1 MNHGFTIKAIN
12 KHMNEIFC
20 STLPIFLITL
30 LGSIIKN
37 KWLTSEEV
45 WRGIEKLSYFILFPA
60 MLFNYVST
68 ADLSVT
74 SIIKL
79 VVALIISTILVSL
92 GLIIYQKKC
101 NIDKVQFTSIF
112 QGSIRYNSYIFF
124 GVSSPLLGPSGLS
137 IVAVI
142 SSYMIIFTNILSAM
156 IFAYYIPNKSVT
168 NTLRTSF
175 VLMMKLI
182 IRNPLIIAS
191 LVGFIFNYSNL
202 ELYLGLKKTLDS
214 LSNAALAIGMLNVGA
229 GLNFT
234 IRQELLHN
242 VMLTS
247 FIKLVAFPLVSVIV
261 LWLMSIEGIN
271 RSVGI
276 LYSCL
281 PCASTAYVLS
291 RQLDGDPDSMASIIT
306 FTTFFSVITISIIM
320 YLMG

>member
-1 MNHGFTIKAIN
+1 
-12 KHMNEIFC
+12 MNEIFC

-37 KWLTSEEV
+37 KWLTSEEF
-45 WRGIEKLSYFILFPA
+45 WRGIEKLSYFVLFPA

-68 ADLSVT
+68 ADLSVA
-74 SIIKL
+74 SISKL
-79 VVALIISTILVSL
+79 VAALIISTILVSI
-92 GLIIYQKKC
+92 GLIIYQKKY

-142 SSYMIIFTNILSAM
+142 SSYMIIFTNILSVM

-168 NTLRTSF
+168 NTIRTSF

-182 IRNPLIIAS
+182 VRNPLIIAS
-191 LVGFIFNYSNL
+191 LVGFVFNYSNL
-202 ELYLGLKKTLDS
+202 ELHLGLKKTLDS

-247 FIKLVAFPLVSVIV
+247 FVKLVVFPLVSVVV
-261 LWLMSIEGIN
+261 LWLMSIDGLD

-306 FTTFFSVITISIIM
+306 FTTFFSVVTISIIM
-320 YLMG
+320 YIMG

>member
-1 MNHGFTIKAIN
+1 
-12 KHMNEIFC
+12 MNEIFC

-37 KWLTSEEV
+37 KWLTSEEF
-45 WRGIEKLSYFILFPA
+45 WRGIEKLSYFVLFPA

-68 ADLSVT
+68 ADLSVA

-79 VVALIISTILVSL
+79 LVSLIISTILVSI
-92 GLIIYQKKC
+92 GLIIYQKKY

-142 SSYMIIFTNILSAM
+142 SSYMIIFTNILSVM

-168 NTLRTSF
+168 NTIRTSF

-182 IRNPLIIAS
+182 VRNPLIIAS
-191 LVGFIFNYSNL
+191 LVGFVFNYSNL
-202 ELYLGLKKTLDS
+202 ELHLGLKKTLDS

-242 VMLTS
+242 VMFTS
-247 FIKLVAFPLVSVIV
+247 FVKLVAFPLVSVVV
-261 LWLMSIEGIN
+261 LWLMSIDGLD

-276 LYSCL
+276 LYSGL

-291 RQLDGDPDSMASIIT
+291 RQLGGDPDSMASIIT
-306 FTTFFSVITISIIM
+306 FTTFFSVVTISIIM
-320 YLMG
+320 YIMG

>member
-1 MNHGFTIKAIN
+1 
-12 KHMNEIFC
+12 MNEIFC

-37 KWLTSEEV
+37 KWLTSEEF
-45 WRGIEKLSYFILFPA
+45 WRGIEKLSYFVLFPA

-68 ADLSVT
+68 ADLSVV

-79 VVALIISTILVSL
+79 VVALIISTILVSI
-92 GLIIYQKKC
+92 GLIIYQKKY

-142 SSYMIIFTNILSAM
+142 SSYMIIFTNILSVM

-168 NTLRTSF
+168 NTIRTSF

-182 IRNPLIIAS
+182 VRNPLIIAS
-191 LVGFIFNYSNL
+191 LVGFVFNYSNL
-202 ELYLGLKKTLDS
+202 ELHLGLKKTLDS
-214 LSNAALAIGMLNVGA
+214 LSNAALSIGMLNVGA

-242 VMLTS
+242 VMFTS
-247 FIKLVAFPLVSVIV
+247 FVKLVAFPLVSVVV
-261 LWLMSIEGIN
+261 LWLMSIDGLD

-306 FTTFFSVITISIIM
+306 FTTFFSVVTISIIM
-320 YLMG
+320 YIMG

>member
-1 MNHGFTIKAIN
+1 
-12 KHMNEIFC
+12 MNEIFC

-37 KWLTSEEV
+37 KWLTSEEF
-45 WRGIEKLSYFILFPA
+45 WRGIEKLSYFVLFPA
-60 MLFNYVST
+60 VLFNYVST
-68 ADLSVT
+68 ADLSVV
-74 SIIKL
+74 SISKL
-79 VVALIISTILVSL
+79 VAALIISTILVSI
-92 GLIIYQKKC
+92 GLIIYQKKY

-142 SSYMIIFTNILSAM
+142 SSYMIIFTNILSVM

-168 NTLRTSF
+168 NTIRTSF

-182 IRNPLIIAS
+182 VRNPLIIAS
-191 LVGFIFNYSNL
+191 LVGFVFNYSNL
-202 ELYLGLKKTLDS
+202 ELHLGLKKTLDS

-242 VMLTS
+242 VMFTS
-247 FIKLVAFPLVSVIV
+247 FVKLVAFPLVSVVV
-261 LWLMSIEGIN
+261 LWLMSIDGLD

-306 FTTFFSVITISIIM
+306 FTTFFSVVTISIIM
-320 YLMG
+320 YIIG

>member
-1 MNHGFTIKAIN
+1 MND
-12 KHMNEIFC
+12 IFC

-37 KWLTSEEV
+37 KWLTSEEF
-45 WRGIEKLSYFILFPA
+45 WRGIEKLSYFVLFPA

-68 ADLSVT
+68 ADLSVA

-92 GLIIYQKKC
+92 GLIFYRRKYY
-101 NIDKVQFTSIF
+101 IDNQLFTSIF

-124 GVSSPLLGPSGLS
+124 GVSSPLLGSSGLS

-142 SSYMIIFTNILSAM
+142 SSYMIIFTNMLSVM
-156 IFAYYIPNKSVT
+156 IFAYYVPDKSVT
-168 NTLRTSF
+168 TTIRTSI
-175 VLMMKLI
+175 VLMIKLI
-182 IRNPLIIAS
+182 VSNPLIIAS
-191 LVGFIFNYSNL
+191 LLGFTFNYSDL
-202 ELYLGLKKTLDS
+202 ELHLGLKKTLDS

-234 IRQELLHN
+234 IRRELLHS
-242 VMLTS
+242 VIFTS
-247 FIKLVAFPLVSVIV
+247 FVKLIVFPLVSVIV
-261 LWLMSIEGIN
+261 LWLMSINGID

-276 LYSCL
+276 LYSSL

-291 RQLDGDPDSMASIIT
+291 RQLGGDPDSMASIIT
-306 FTTFFSVITISIIM
+306 FTTFFSVVTISIIM
-320 YLMG
+320 YVLG

>member
-1 MNHGFTIKAIN
+1 MNG
-12 KHMNEIFC
+12 IFC

-37 KWLTSEEV
+37 KWLTSEEF
-45 WRGIEKLSYFILFPA
+45 WRGIEKLSYFVLFPA

-68 ADLSVT
+68 ADLSVA

-79 VVALIISTILVSL
+79 VVALIISTILVSI
-92 GLIIYQKKC
+92 GLIIYQKKY

-142 SSYMIIFTNILSAM
+142 SSYMIIFTNILSVM
-156 IFAYYIPNKSVT
+156 IFAYYIPSKSVT
-168 NTLRTSF
+168 NTIRTSF

-182 IRNPLIIAS
+182 VRNPLIIAS
-191 LVGFIFNYSNL
+191 LVGFVFNYSNL
-202 ELYLGLKKTLDS
+202 ELHLGLKKTLDS

-242 VMLTS
+242 VMFTS
-247 FIKLVAFPLVSVIV
+247 FVKLVAFPLVSVVV
-261 LWLMSIEGIN
+261 LWLMSIDGLD

-306 FTTFFSVITISIIM
+306 FTTFFSVVTISIIM
-320 YLMG
+320 YIMG

>member
-1 MNHGFTIKAIN
+1 
-12 KHMNEIFC
+12 MNEIFC
-20 STLPIFLITL
+20 SMLPIFLITL

-37 KWLTSEEV
+37 KWLTSEEF
-45 WRGIEKLSYFILFPA
+45 WRGIEKLSYFVLFPA

-68 ADLSVT
+68 ADLSIA

-79 VVALIISTILVSL
+79 VVALIISTILVSI
-92 GLIIYQKKC
+92 GLIIYQKKY
-101 NIDKVQFTSIF
+101 NIDKIQFTSIF

-142 SSYMIIFTNILSAM
+142 SSYMIIFTNILSVM

-168 NTLRTSF
+168 NTIRTSF

-182 IRNPLIIAS
+182 VRNPLIIAS
-191 LVGFIFNYSNL
+191 LVGFVFNYSNL
-202 ELYLGLKKTLDS
+202 ELHLGLKKTLDS

-234 IRQELLHN
+234 IRREVLHN
-242 VMLTS
+242 VMFTS

-261 LWLMSIEGIN
+261 LWLMSIEGID

-306 FTTFFSVITISIIM
+306 FTTFFSVVTISIIM
-320 YLMG
+320 YVMG

>member
-1 MNHGFTIKAIN
+1 
-12 KHMNEIFC
+12 MNEIFC

-37 KWLTSEEV
+37 KWLTSEEF
-45 WRGIEKLSYFILFPA
+45 WRGIEKLSYFVLFPA
-60 MLFNYVST
+60 MLFNCVST
-68 ADLSVT
+68 ADLSVA

-79 VVALIISTILVSL
+79 VVALIISTILVSI
-92 GLIIYQKKC
+92 GLIIYQKKY
-101 NIDKVQFTSIF
+101 NIDKIQFTSIF

-142 SSYMIIFTNILSAM
+142 SSYMIIFTNILSVM

-168 NTLRTSF
+168 NTIRTGF

-182 IRNPLIIAS
+182 VRNPLIIAS
-191 LVGFIFNYSNL
+191 LVGFVFNYSNL
-202 ELYLGLKKTLDS
+202 ELHLGLKKTLDS

-234 IRQELLHN
+234 IRREVLHN
-242 VMLTS
+242 VIFTS

-261 LWLMSIEGIN
+261 LWLMSIEGID

-306 FTTFFSVITISIIM
+306 FTTFFSVVTISIIM
-320 YLMG
+320 YVMG

>member
-1 MNHGFTIKAIN
+1 
-12 KHMNEIFC
+12 MNEIFY

-37 KWLTSEEV
+37 KWLTSEEF
-45 WRGIEKLSYFILFPA
+45 WRGIEKLSYFVLFPA

-68 ADLSVT
+68 ADLSVA

-79 VVALIISTILVSL
+79 VVALIISTILVSI
-92 GLIIYQKKC
+92 GLIIYQKKYKV
-101 NIDKVQFTSIF
+101 DKVQFTSIF

-168 NTLRTSF
+168 NTIKTSF

-182 IRNPLIIAS
+182 VRNPLIIAS
-191 LVGFIFNYSNL
+191 LVGFVFNYSNL
-202 ELYLGLKKTLDS
+202 ELHLGLKKTLDS

-242 VMLTS
+242 VMFTS
-247 FIKLVAFPLVSVIV
+247 FVKLVAFPLVSVVV
-261 LWLMSIEGIN
+261 LWLMSIEGID

-306 FTTFFSVITISIIM
+306 FTTFFSVVTISIIM
-320 YLMG
+320 YIMG

>member
-1 MNHGFTIKAIN
+1 
-12 KHMNEIFC
+12 MNEIFC

-168 NTLRTSF
+168 NTIRTSF
-175 VLMMKLI
+175 ILMMKLI
-182 IRNPLIIAS
+182 VRNPLIIAS

-242 VMLTS
+242 VVLTS

>member
-1 MNHGFTIKAIN
+1 
-12 KHMNEIFC
+12 MNEIFC

-37 KWLTSEEV
+37 KWLTSEEF
-45 WRGIEKLSYFILFPA
+45 WRGIEKLSYFVLFPA

-68 ADLSVT
+68 ADLSVA

-79 VVALIISTILVSL
+79 VVALIISTILVSI
-92 GLIIYQKKC
+92 GLIIYQKKY

-142 SSYMIIFTNILSAM
+142 SSYMIIFTNILSVM

-168 NTLRTSF
+168 NTIRTSF

-182 IRNPLIIAS
+182 VRNPLIIAS
-191 LVGFIFNYSNL
+191 LVGFVFNYSNL
-202 ELYLGLKKTLDS
+202 ELHLGLKKTLDS

-242 VMLTS
+242 VMFTS
-247 FIKLVAFPLVSVIV
+247 FVKLVAFPLVSVVV
-261 LWLMSIEGIN
+261 LWLMSIDGLD

-306 FTTFFSVITISIIM
+306 FTTFFSVVTISIIM
-320 YLMG
+320 YIMG

>member
-1 MNHGFTIKAIN
+1 
-12 KHMNEIFC
+12 MNEIFC

-37 KWLTSEEV
+37 KWLTSEEF
-45 WRGIEKLSYFILFPA
+45 WRGIEKLSYFVLFPA

-68 ADLSVT
+68 ADLSVA

-79 VVALIISTILVSL
+79 VVALIISTILVSI
-92 GLIIYQKKC
+92 GLIIYQKKY
-101 NIDKVQFTSIF
+101 NIDKIQFTSIF

-124 GVSSPLLGPSGLS
+124 GVSSPLLGSSGLS

-142 SSYMIIFTNILSAM
+142 SSYMIIFTNILSVM

-168 NTLRTSF
+168 NTIRTSF

-182 IRNPLIIAS
+182 VRNPLIIAS
-191 LVGFIFNYSNL
+191 LVGFVFNYSNL
-202 ELYLGLKKTLDS
+202 ELHLGLKKTLDS

-234 IRQELLHN
+234 IRRELLHN
-242 VMLTS
+242 VMFTI

-261 LWLMSIEGIN
+261 LWLMSIEGID

-306 FTTFFSVITISIIM
+306 FTTFFSVVTISIIM
-320 YLMG
+320 YVMG

>member
-1 MNHGFTIKAIN
+1 
-12 KHMNEIFC
+12 MNEIFC

-37 KWLTSEEV
+37 KWLTSEEF
-45 WRGIEKLSYFILFPA
+45 WRGIEKLSYFVLFPA

-68 ADLSVT
+68 ADLSVA
-74 SIIKL
+74 SISKL
-79 VVALIISTILVSL
+79 VAALIISTILVSI
-92 GLIIYQKKC
+92 GLIIYQKKY

-142 SSYMIIFTNILSAM
+142 SSYMIIFTNILSVM
-156 IFAYYIPNKSVT
+156 IFAYYVPNKSVT
-168 NTLRTSF
+168 NTIRTSF

-182 IRNPLIIAS
+182 VRNPLIIAS
-191 LVGFIFNYSNL
+191 LVGFVFNYSNL
-202 ELYLGLKKTLDS
+202 ELHLGLKKTLDS

-247 FIKLVAFPLVSVIV
+247 FVKLVAFPLVSVVV
-261 LWLMSIEGIN
+261 LWLMSIDGLD

-306 FTTFFSVITISIIM
+306 FTTFFSVVTISIIM
-320 YLMG
+320 YIMG

>member
-1 MNHGFTIKAIN
+1 
-12 KHMNEIFC
+12 MNEIFC

-37 KWLTSEEV
+37 KWLTSEEF
-45 WRGIEKLSYFILFPA
+45 WRGIEKLSYFVLFPA

-68 ADLSVT
+68 ADLSVV
-74 SIIKL
+74 SISKL
-79 VVALIISTILVSL
+79 VAALIISTILVSI
-92 GLIIYQKKC
+92 GLIIYQKKY

-142 SSYMIIFTNILSAM
+142 SSYMIIFTNILSVM

-168 NTLRTSF
+168 NTIRTSF

-182 IRNPLIIAS
+182 VRNPLIIAS
-191 LVGFIFNYSNL
+191 LVGFVFNYSNL
-202 ELYLGLKKTLDS
+202 ELHLGLKKTLDS

-242 VMLTS
+242 VMFTS
-247 FIKLVAFPLVSVIV
+247 FVKLVAFPLVSVVV
-261 LWLMSIEGIN
+261 LWLMSIDGLD

-306 FTTFFSVITISIIM
+306 FTTFFSVVTISIIM
-320 YLMG
+320 YIIG

>member
-1 MNHGFTIKAIN
+1 
-12 KHMNEIFC
+12 MNEIFC

-37 KWLTSEEV
+37 KWLTSEEF
-45 WRGIEKLSYFILFPA
+45 WRGIEKLSYFVLFPA

-68 ADLSVT
+68 ADLSVA
-74 SIIKL
+74 SISKL
-79 VVALIISTILVSL
+79 VAALIISTILVSS
-92 GLIIYQKKC
+92 GLIIYQKKY

-142 SSYMIIFTNILSAM
+142 SSYMIIFTNILSVM

-168 NTLRTSF
+168 NTIRTSF

-182 IRNPLIIAS
+182 VRNPLIIAS
-191 LVGFIFNYSNL
+191 LVGFVFNYSNL
-202 ELYLGLKKTLDS
+202 ELHLGLKKTLDS

-247 FIKLVAFPLVSVIV
+247 FVKLVAFPLVSVVV
-261 LWLMSIEGIN
+261 LWLMSIDGLD

-306 FTTFFSVITISIIM
+306 FTTFFSVVTISIIM
-320 YLMG
+320 YIMG

>member
-1 MNHGFTIKAIN
+1 
-12 KHMNEIFC
+12 MNEIFC
-20 STLPIFLITL
+20 SALPIFLITL

-37 KWLTSEEV
+37 KWLTSEEF
-45 WRGIEKLSYFILFPA
+45 WRGIEKLSYFVLFPA

-68 ADLSVT
+68 ADLSVA

-79 VVALIISTILVSL
+79 VVALIISTILVSI
-92 GLIIYQKKC
+92 GLIIYQKKY

-124 GVSSPLLGPSGLS
+124 GVSSPLLGPSGLF

-142 SSYMIIFTNILSAM
+142 SSYMIIFTNILSVM
-156 IFAYYIPNKSVT
+156 IFAYYIPSKSVT
-168 NTLRTSF
+168 NTIRTSF

-182 IRNPLIIAS
+182 VRNPLIIAS
-191 LVGFIFNYSNL
+191 LVGFVFNYSNL
-202 ELYLGLKKTLDS
+202 ELHLGLRKTLDS

-234 IRQELLHN
+234 IRQELLYN
-242 VMLTS
+242 VMFTS
-247 FIKLVAFPLVSVIV
+247 FVKLVAFPLVSVVV
-261 LWLMSIEGIN
+261 LWLMSIDGLD

-306 FTTFFSVITISIIM
+306 FTTFFSVVTISIIM
-320 YLMG
+320 YIMG

>member
-1 MNHGFTIKAIN
+1 
-12 KHMNEIFC
+12 MNEIFC

-37 KWLTSEEV
+37 KWLTSEEF
-45 WRGIEKLSYFILFPA
+45 WRDIEKLSYFVLFPA

-68 ADLSVT
+68 ADLSVA

-79 VVALIISTILVSL
+79 VVALIISTILVSI
-92 GLIIYQKKC
+92 GLIIYQKKY
-101 NIDKVQFTSIF
+101 NIDKIQFTSIF

-142 SSYMIIFTNILSAM
+142 SSYMIIFTNILSVM

-168 NTLRTSF
+168 NTIRTSF

-182 IRNPLIIAS
+182 VRNPLIIAS
-191 LVGFIFNYSNL
+191 LVGFVFNYSNL
-202 ELYLGLKKTLDS
+202 ELHLGLKKTLDS

-234 IRQELLHN
+234 IRRELLHN
-242 VMLTS
+242 VMFTS

-261 LWLMSIEGIN
+261 LWLMSIEGID

-281 PCASTAYVLS
+281 PCASTAYILS

-306 FTTFFSVITISIIM
+306 FTTFFSVVTISIIM
-320 YLMG
+320 YIMG

>member
-1 MNHGFTIKAIN
+1 
-12 KHMNEIFC
+12 MNEIFC

-30 LGSIIKN
+30 LGCIIKN
-37 KWLTSEEV
+37 KWLTSEEF
-45 WRGIEKLSYFILFPA
+45 WRGIEKLSYFVLFPA

-68 ADLSVT
+68 ADLSVA

-79 VVALIISTILVSL
+79 VVALIISTILVSI
-92 GLIIYQKKC
+92 GLIIYQKKY
-101 NIDKVQFTSIF
+101 NIDKIQFTSIF

-142 SSYMIIFTNILSAM
+142 SSYMIIFTNILSVM

-168 NTLRTSF
+168 NTIRTSF

-182 IRNPLIIAS
+182 VRNPLIIAS
-191 LVGFIFNYSNL
+191 LVGFVFNYSNL
-202 ELYLGLKKTLDS
+202 ELHLGLKKTLDS

-234 IRQELLHN
+234 IRRELLHN
-242 VMLTS
+242 VIFTS

-261 LWLMSIEGIN
+261 LWLMSIEGID

-306 FTTFFSVITISIIM
+306 FTTFFSVVTISIIM
-320 YLMG
+320 YIMG

>member
-1 MNHGFTIKAIN
+1 
-12 KHMNEIFC
+12 MNEIFC

-37 KWLTSEEV
+37 KWLTSEEF
-45 WRGIEKLSYFILFPA
+45 WRGIEKLSYFVLFPA

-68 ADLSVT
+68 ADLSVA

-79 VVALIISTILVSL
+79 VVALIISTILVSI
-92 GLIIYQKKC
+92 GLIIYQKKY

-142 SSYMIIFTNILSAM
+142 SSYMIIFTNILSIM

-168 NTLRTSF
+168 NTIRTSF

-182 IRNPLIIAS
+182 VRNPLIIAS
-191 LVGFIFNYSNL
+191 LVGFVFNYSNL
-202 ELYLGLKKTLDS
+202 ELHLGLKKTLDS

-242 VMLTS
+242 VMFTG
-247 FIKLVAFPLVSVIV
+247 FVKLVAFPLVSVVV
-261 LWLMSIEGIN
+261 LWLMSIDGLD

-306 FTTFFSVITISIIM
+306 FTTFFSVVTISIIM
-320 YLMG
+320 YIMG

>member
-1 MNHGFTIKAIN
+1 
-12 KHMNEIFC
+12 MNEIFC

-37 KWLTSEEV
+37 KWLTSEEF
-45 WRGIEKLSYFILFPA
+45 WRGIEKLSYFVLFPA

-68 ADLSVT
+68 ADLSVA

-79 VVALIISTILVSL
+79 VVALIISTILVSI
-92 GLIIYQKKC
+92 GLIIYQKKY
-101 NIDKVQFTSIF
+101 NIDKIQFTSIF

-124 GVSSPLLGPSGLS
+124 GVSSPLFGPSGLS

-142 SSYMIIFTNILSAM
+142 SSYMIIFTNILSVM

-168 NTLRTSF
+168 NTIRTSF
-175 VLMMKLI
+175 VLMIKLI
-182 IRNPLIIAS
+182 VRNPLIIAS
-191 LVGFIFNYSNL
+191 LVGFVFNYSNL
-202 ELYLGLKKTLDS
+202 ELHLGLKKTLDS

-242 VMLTS
+242 VMFTS

-261 LWLMSIEGIN
+261 LWLMSIEGID

-306 FTTFFSVITISIIM
+306 FTTFFSVVTISIIM
-320 YLMG
+320 YVMG

>member
-1 MNHGFTIKAIN
+1 
-12 KHMNEIFC
+12 MNEIFC

-37 KWLTSEEV
+37 KWLTSEEF
-45 WRGIEKLSYFILFPA
+45 WRGIEKLSYFVLFPA
-60 MLFNYVST
+60 MLFNCVST
-68 ADLSVT
+68 ADLSVA

-79 VVALIISTILVSL
+79 VVALIISTILVSI
-92 GLIIYQKKC
+92 GLIIYQKKY
-101 NIDKVQFTSIF
+101 NIDKIQFTSIF

-142 SSYMIIFTNILSAM
+142 SSYMIIFTNILSVM

-168 NTLRTSF
+168 NTIRTSF

-182 IRNPLIIAS
+182 VRNPLIIAS
-191 LVGFIFNYSNL
+191 LVGFVFNYSNL
-202 ELYLGLKKTLDS
+202 ELHLGLKKTLDS

-234 IRQELLHN
+234 IRREVLHN
-242 VMLTS
+242 VIFTS

-261 LWLMSIEGIN
+261 LWLMSIEGID

-306 FTTFFSVITISIIM
+306 FTTFFSVVTISIIM
-320 YLMG
+320 YVMG

>member
-1 MNHGFTIKAIN
+1 
-12 KHMNEIFC
+12 MNEIFY

-37 KWLTSEEV
+37 KWLTSEEF
-45 WRGIEKLSYFILFPA
+45 WRGIEKLSYFVLFPA

-68 ADLSVT
+68 ADLSVA

-92 GLIIYQKKC
+92 GLIVYQKKYT
-101 NIDKVQFTSIF
+101 IDKVQFTSIF

-124 GVSSPLLGPSGLS
+124 GMSSPLLGPSGLS

-142 SSYMIIFTNILSAM
+142 SSYMIIFTNILSVM

-168 NTLRTSF
+168 NTIKTSF

-182 IRNPLIIAS
+182 VRNPLIIAS
-191 LVGFIFNYSNL
+191 LVGFVFNYSNL
-202 ELYLGLKKTLDS
+202 ELHLGLKKTLDS

-234 IRQELLHN
+234 IRPELLHN
-242 VMLTS
+242 VMFTS
-247 FIKLVAFPLVSVIV
+247 FVKLVAFPLVSVIV
-261 LWLMSIEGIN
+261 LWLMSIEGID

-306 FTTFFSVITISIIM
+306 FTTFFSVVTISIIM
-320 YLMG
+320 YVMG

>member
-1 MNHGFTIKAIN
+1 
-12 KHMNEIFC
+12 MNEIFC

-37 KWLTSEEV
+37 KWLTSEEF
-45 WRGIEKLSYFILFPA
+45 WRGIEKLSYFVLFPA

-68 ADLSVT
+68 ADLSVA

-79 VVALIISTILVSL
+79 VVALIISTILVSI
-92 GLIIYQKKC
+92 GLIIYQKKY
-101 NIDKVQFTSIF
+101 NIDKIQFTSIF

-142 SSYMIIFTNILSAM
+142 SSYMIIFTNILSVM

-168 NTLRTSF
+168 NTISTSF

-182 IRNPLIIAS
+182 VRNPLIIAS
-191 LVGFIFNYSNL
+191 LVGFVFNYSNL
-202 ELYLGLKKTLDS
+202 ELHLGLKKTLDS

-234 IRQELLHN
+234 IRRELLHN
-242 VMLTS
+242 VMFTS

-261 LWLMSIEGIN
+261 LWLMSIEGID

-306 FTTFFSVITISIIM
+306 FTTFFSVVTISIIM
-320 YLMG
+320 YVMG

>member
-1 MNHGFTIKAIN
+1 
-12 KHMNEIFC
+12 MNEIFC

-37 KWLTSEEV
+37 KWLTSEEF
-45 WRGIEKLSYFILFPA
+45 WRGIEKLSYFVLFPA

-68 ADLSVT
+68 ADLSVA
-74 SIIKL
+74 SISKL
-79 VVALIISTILVSL
+79 VAALIISTILVSIA
-92 GLIIYQKKC
+92 LIIYQKKY

-142 SSYMIIFTNILSAM
+142 SSYMIIFTNILSVM

-168 NTLRTSF
+168 NTIRTSF

-182 IRNPLIIAS
+182 VRNPLIIAS
-191 LVGFIFNYSNL
+191 LVGFVFNYSNL
-202 ELYLGLKKTLDS
+202 ELHLGLKKTLDS

-247 FIKLVAFPLVSVIV
+247 FVKLVAFPLVSVVV
-261 LWLMSIEGIN
+261 LWLMSIDGLD

-306 FTTFFSVITISIIM
+306 FTTFFSVVTISIIM
-320 YLMG
+320 YIMG

>member
-1 MNHGFTIKAIN
+1 
-12 KHMNEIFC
+12 MNEIFC
-20 STLPIFLITL
+20 NTLPIFLITL
-30 LGSIIKN
+30 LGSIIKS
-37 KWLTSEEV
+37 KWLTSEEF
-45 WRGIEKLSYFILFPA
+45 WRGIEKLSYFVLFPA

-68 ADLSVT
+68 ADLSVA

-92 GLIIYQKKC
+92 GLIIYQKKYK
-101 NIDKVQFTSIF
+101 IDKVQFTSIF

-142 SSYMIIFTNILSAM
+142 SSYMIIFTNILSVM

-168 NTLRTSF
+168 NTIRTSF

-182 IRNPLIIAS
+182 VRNPLIIAS
-191 LVGFIFNYSNL
+191 IVGFIFNYLNL
-202 ELYLGLKKTLDS
+202 ELHLGLKKTLDS

-242 VMLTS
+242 VMFTS
-247 FIKLVAFPLVSVIV
+247 FVKLVAFPLVSVVV
-261 LWLMSIEGIN
+261 LWLMSIDGLD

-306 FTTFFSVITISIIM
+306 FTTFFSVVTISIIM
-320 YLMG
+320 YIMG

>member
-1 MNHGFTIKAIN
+1 
-12 KHMNEIFC
+12 MNEIFC

-37 KWLTSEEV
+37 KWLTSEEF
-45 WRGIEKLSYFILFPA
+45 WRGIEKLSYFVLFPA

-68 ADLSVT
+68 ADLSVA

-79 VVALIISTILVSL
+79 VVALIISTLLVSI
-92 GLIIYQKKC
+92 GLIIYGRKY
-101 NIDKVQFTSIF
+101 NIDKIQFTSIF

-142 SSYMIIFTNILSAM
+142 SSYMIIFTNILSVM
-156 IFAYYIPNKSVT
+156 IFAYYIPDKSIT
-168 NTLRTSF
+168 TTIRTSII
-175 VLMMKLI
+175 LMIKLI
-182 IRNPLIIAS
+182 VRNPLIIAS
-191 LVGFIFNYSNL
+191 LVGFVFNYSNL
-202 ELYLGLKKTLDS
+202 ELHLGLKKTLDS

-234 IRQELLHN
+234 IRRELLHN
-242 VMLTS
+242 VIFAS
-247 FIKLVAFPLVSVIV
+247 FVKLIAFPLVSVVV
-261 LWLMSIEGIN
+261 LWLMSIDGID

-276 LYSCL
+276 LYSAL

-291 RQLDGDPDSMASIIT
+291 RQLGGDPDSMASIIT
-306 FTTFFSVITISIIM
+306 ITTFLSVVTISIIM
-320 YLMG
+320 YVMG